1 MKRVI
6 IILALLLTTISVSA
20 QNFMRRGFSLG
31 ADRDTLLYII
41 ASPFDNWYINLGGGI
56 QTFMGNEIEASA
68 RQNKLNYNLSV
79 EIGKWI
85 IPDLAVSARLSFMN
99 VDGQSR
105 YPLQPFIDFTG
116 VPTHKE
122 GDITYYDYQ
131 PFHAHALTLMGFVT
145 FDWTNFLKGY
155 EAGRRKRLHWYTP
168 IGLGASMLFGPQE
181 NPIGDH
187 ELGSFR
193 HNFEL
198 AYSFRV
204 GAEYT
209 FTEHVSMNAS
219 LELFGSES
227 TWDWSPYDNSRT
239 IFDIIPSF
247 NVAVKFNLLK
257 NVTKYNTYTRTSSR
271 EKVNHEFLAYGTRH
285 TVSTLTGRIEK
296 LNELIDSVQ
305 NLSDQK
311 GQQDSATIAQMT
323 EELNNLQALLDSTE
337 SQPRGDY
344 RPTNVMDE
352 LINMIPIHNLP
363 AAIVYFQLDKYDID
377 YNGRR
382 RLQNFAKELAQM
394 DDTLEFFVIGA
405 ADSAT
410 GSVRH
415 NQWLSE
421 RRSEVVY
428 NALVNYYNA
437 DPNQLIKVAVGG
449 IAEYEVK
456 ENNRMTLVILR
467 NKDTEEV
474 IQRWM
479 NRQWIR
485 KR

>member
-1 MKRVI
+1 
-6 IILALLLTTISVSA
+6 
-20 QNFMRRGFSLG
+20 MRRGFSLG

-85 IPDLAVSARLSFMN
+85 IPDLAVSARLNFMS

-122 GDITYYDYQ
+122 GDIPYYDYQ

-193 HNFEL
+193 RNFEL

-323 EELNNLQALLDSTE
+323 EELNNLQAILDSTE